1 MLSIVRDLPI
11 ALVSLALALHVLG
24 ERRAA
29 VKTGRPRG
37 AAARRRSWWFYAGLL
52 AIVVALVGPI
62 DNLAAKLFWVHMLQH
77 VLLLTVAAPLIVLGA
92 PWMAIWRPLPLRFR
106 RAVAGTVARSPALAP
121 LRALGRLLGRPAPA
135 WIAFSANLVFWH
147 LPFAYDLT
155 LRSTGVHVLEH
166 ITFVLFGVL
175 LWSQVISSPPLRVRL
190 SAIHRVYYIVGA
202 TIVGWVISLVLT
214 FASHPLYSAYAQ
226 LTHRPGGISA
236 LADQQI
242 AAGIMLGPGSL
253 AATLFV
259 FLGLYRWLDR
269 PEGGGVAESETGGRR
284 RYA

>member
-1 MLSIVRDLPI
+1 VLSFSNLPI
-11 ALVSLALALHVLG
+11 ALVLLALGLHLLG

-29 VKTGRPRG
+29 IKTGRPRSI
-37 AAARRRSWWFYAGLL
+37 AARRRTLCFYVGLASIL
-52 AIVVALVGPI
+52 ISLVGPI
-62 DNLAAKLFWVHMLQH
+62 DTSASELFWVHMTQH

-92 PWMAIWRPLPLRFR
+92 PWMATWRPLPLGFR
-106 RAVAGTVARSPALAP
+106 RSVARSIALSPSLAP
-121 LRALGRLLGRPAPA
+121 LRAVGRLIGRPGPA

-155 LRSTGVHVLEH
+155 LRSTGIHVLEH
-166 ITFVLFGVL
+166 ISFVLFSIL
-175 LWSQVISSPPLRVRL
+175 LWAQVLESPPLRLRL

-202 TIVGWVISLVLT
+202 TVVGWVISLVLA

-236 LADQQI
+236 LADQQL

-253 AATLFV
+253 AATLYVFV
-259 FLGLYRWLDR
+259 AIYRWLDK
-269 PEGGGVAESETGGRR
+269 PEEQAVTGSEPPRER
-284 RYA
+284 QYA